1 MGFGAPARE
10 GKPAGARRRGT
21 GGLLILLAAA
31 AAHCAEPPD
40 EQTAPSD
47 TSSGGFWQRFKDPAD
62 GKFDLTAHSE
72 AGSGFVPLVIP
83 FNEPALGA
91 GIVGAVMFFH
101 PTSEPPVEPS
111 GEQRNAPPTTS
122 FGAAGVSDNDSW
134 MALGGHAATLRDG
147 RIRYLGLVGTASLN
161 LDFYG
166 IGGRLE
172 LDEPRSFNFAG
183 DLLVQQAQFRIRK
196 SPFAA
201 GLRYVLL
208 KSDVDFD
215 VLTGFDLPLGETQDA
230 NLAAFVNYD
239 TRDNLF
245 TPNAGAYAQLAV
257 SRSAEALGGD
267 FDYWRVDLETH
278 HYWHKPGSRLIL
290 GLRAELRHASEGAPF
305 YSLPWIVLR
314 GVPVMRY
321 LGNYAATLELEPRW
335 TIDGRWSVLAFSG
348 IGRASDHL
356 SSLGAAEAAYNYG
369 FGFRYLLA
377 RQHGLA
383 AGIDL
388 AYGPEQSVIAFTF
401 GNAWAL

>member
-1 MGFGAPARE
+1 
-10 GKPAGARRRGT
+10 
-21 GGLLILLAAA
+21 
-31 AAHCAEPPD
+31 
-40 EQTAPSD
+40 
-47 TSSGGFWQRFKDPAD
+47 
-62 GKFDLTAHSE
+62 
-72 AGSGFVPLVIP
+72 
-83 FNEPALGA
+83 
-91 GIVGAVMFFH
+91 MFFH
-101 PTSEPPVEPS
+101 PTSEQSAEPS
-111 GEQRNAPPTTS
+111 TEPRNAPPTTS

-172 LDEPRSFNFAG
+172 LDEPRSFNFSG
-183 DLLVQQAQFRIRK
+183 DLLVQQAQFRIGK

-215 VLTGFDLPLGETQDA
+215 VFTGLDLPLGETHDA
-230 NLAAFVNYD
+230 NLAVFVNYD

-267 FDYWRVDLETH
+267 FDYWRADFETH
-278 HYWHKPGSRLIL
+278 KYWRKPGGRLIL
-290 GLRAELRHASEGAPF
+290 GLRAELDYASEEAPF
-305 YSLPWIVLR
+305 YSLPWISLR

-348 IGRASDHL
+348 IGRASNHL
-356 SSLGAAEAAYNYG
+356 KSLGNAEAAYNYG

-388 AYGPEQSVIAFTF
+388 AYGPEESVVAFTF
-401 GNAWAL
+401 GNARAL